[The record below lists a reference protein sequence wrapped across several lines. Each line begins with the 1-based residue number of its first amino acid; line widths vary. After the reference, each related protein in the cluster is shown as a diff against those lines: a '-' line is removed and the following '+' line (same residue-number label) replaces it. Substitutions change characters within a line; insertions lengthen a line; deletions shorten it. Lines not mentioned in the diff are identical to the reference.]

1 MNHSE
6 LAKKIEELEGNEAP
20 FVRIVQIG
28 GGADESA
35 LEGNAEGF
43 RKMAAGL
50 LKLSDGDKNSG
61 VEALLHETSDVFFEY
76 CELKDSPPAGLR
88 EAPREVLKDKLIGYG
103 LTALVFSVPVCWLI
117 GVIFSVRWLLNE
129 I

>member
-28 GGADESA
+28 GADESV

-76 CELKDSPPAGLR
+76 CVLKNAPPTGLR

-103 LTALVFSVPVCWLI
+103 LTALVFSVPVFWLI
-117 GVIFSVRWLLNE
+117 GVIGSVRWLLNE

>member
-6 LAKKIEELEGNEAP
+6 LAKKIEELEGNKAP
-20 FVRIVQIG
+20 FVRIVQIA
-28 GGADESA
+28 GADESV

-76 CELKDSPPAGLR
+76 CVLKNAPPAGLR

-103 LTALVFSVPVCWLI
+103 LTALVFSVPVFWLI
-117 GVIFSVRWLLNE
+117 GVICSVRWLLNE